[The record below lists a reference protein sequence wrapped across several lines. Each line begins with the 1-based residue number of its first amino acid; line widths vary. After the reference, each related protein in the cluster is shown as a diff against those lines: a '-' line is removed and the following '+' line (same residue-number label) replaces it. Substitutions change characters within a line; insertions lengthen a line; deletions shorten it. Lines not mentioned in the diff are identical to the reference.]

1 MGQRPTIMD
10 VAKKAGVSKVT
21 VSYVLNGQGARA
33 RISTSTSEKV
43 LSAAKELGYAPSA
56 IARMMVKKSSST
68 LALVFQHAQYFTV
81 WSSFT
86 SELMHGICQATVTQS
101 YDLMLHTGSLSD
113 GRSEADALADGRVD
127 GVLVLR
133 NRDDE
138 TLIELLHRPLP
149 VVLFCC
155 RSEDPNVAFVDA
167 DNFDG
172 GKMAANHLIELGHR
186 EIGIILGDVNSTSS
200 IERHRG
206 FRAALEEHGIPYN
219 PDFAAQGIHD
229 KEQSKRLEH
238 LLKSPNRP
246 TAFFSWSD
254 DDAINLLNLAR
265 DLNIKVPQ
273 DLSIVGFDSL
283 SPAEFSRPA
292 LTSISQPVRE
302 ISKKAAELLI
312 EICSN
317 AKPAEYQIVMPVK
330 LDIRASTG
338 PPGRKHP

>member
-1 MGQRPTIMD
+1 MGHRPTIMD

-21 VSYVLNGQGARA
+21 VSYVLNGHGPTA

-101 YDLMLHTGSLSD
+101 YDLMLHTGSLSA

-138 TLIELLHRPLP
+138 TLNELIQRPLP
-149 VVLFCC
+149 VVLFFC
-155 RSEDPNVAFVDA
+155 RSDNPNVAFVDA
-167 DNFDG
+167 DNFNG
-172 GKMAANHLIELGHR
+172 GKLAATHLIELGHR
-186 EIGIILGDVNSTSS
+186 DIGVILGDANSTSS

-206 FRAALEEHGIPYN
+206 FKAALQEHGIPYN
-219 PDFAAQGIHD
+219 PRYAAQGIHD
-229 KEQSKRLEH
+229 TAQIKHLEH
-238 LLKSPNRP
+238 LLKSPDRP
-246 TAFFSWSD
+246 TGFFCWSD
-254 DDAINLLNLAR
+254 DDALHLLSLAKE
-265 DLNIKVPQ
+265 LNIKIPEK
-273 DLSIVGFDSL
+273 LSIVGFDSL
-283 SPAEFSRPA
+283 SPAEISQPP

-302 ISKKAAELLI
+302 ISKAAAELLI
-312 EICSN
+312 EICNNGMPS
-317 AKPAEYQIVMPVK
+317 YHQIVMPVK
-330 LDIRASTG
+330 LDIRGSTA
-338 PPGRKHP
+338 PPGRR